1 MANRITFVH
10 APVIRYDQN
19 YGTLFVPLWAYT
31 LAAYV
36 PENWDISIID
46 TIIYDIGSAEPSKV
60 FAFSGIN
67 QDLTSISE
75 VRDTL
80 KGRYPSAKFIVGGP
94 ITWSFEQENKL
105 GLLDGFD
112 HIFILDWEESLP
124 RFLGQI
130 SNGDE
135 TLPH

>member
-1 MANRITFVH
+1 
-10 APVIRYDQN
+10 
-19 YGTLFVPLWAYT
+19 VPLWTYT

-36 PENWDISIID
+36 SENWDISIID
-46 TIIYDIGSAEPSKV
+46 TITDDIGSAEPSKV
-60 FAFSGIN
+60 FAYSGIN
-67 QDLTSISE
+67 QDLTSILE
-75 VRDTL
+75 VHDTL
-80 KGRYPSAKFIVGGP
+80 KGLYPSAKFFVGGP
-94 ITWSFEQENKL
+94 ITWSFEQENEL
-105 GLLDGFD
+105 GLLNGFD

>member
-1 MANRITFVH
+1 M
-10 APVIRYDQN
+10 QN
-19 YGTLFVPLWAYT
+19 YGTLFVPLWTYT

-36 PENWDISIID
+36 SENWDISIID
-46 TIIYDIGSAEPSKV
+46 TIIDDIGSAEPSKV
-60 FAFSGIN
+60 FAYSGIN
-67 QDLTSISE
+67 QDLTSILE
-75 VRDTL
+75 VHDTL
-80 KGRYPSAKFIVGGP
+80 KGLYPSAKFFVGGP
-94 ITWSFEQENKL
+94 ITWSFEQENEL
-105 GLLDGFD
+105 GLLNGFD